1 MSRAKKHW
9 SDTNRF
15 NQTLCM
21 EHTLFP
27 KIENYKSIEVYK
39 EDYRKAERRAYC
51 HDRLIKLKALKENC
65 DKSRD

>member
-15 NQTLCM
+15 NQTICM

-27 KIENYKSIEVYK
+27 KIENYKSIEAYR
-39 EDYRKAERRAYC
+39 EDYSKAERRDYYL
-51 HDRLIKLKALKENC
+51 DRLIKLKVLKENE
-65 DKSRD
+65 DEK